1 MPVIV
6 GLTGGIGSG
15 KSAVEKQ
22 FNELGVPSVDM
33 DVVARQVVE
42 PGTEALELLTQHF
55 KTKIP
60 NLLMPD
66 GAIHRSA
73 LREHVFSHPEDKTW
87 LEQLLHPVIR
97 AQTLSEF
104 TKLESPYALL
114 VSPLLFEKNIEHDFS
129 IVVDVPEAAQL
140 DRASSRDGASQAQI
154 RKIIASQM
162 PRTTRISRADFV
174 IDNSGTFE
182 ATQQQVSKIHQ
193 TLLQQIK

>member
-22 FNELGVPSVDM
+22 FNELGVPSVDV

-42 PGTEALELLTQHF
+42 PGTEALKLLTQHF

-66 GAIHRSA
+66 GALNRSA

-87 LEQLLHPVIR
+87 LEQLLHPAIR
-97 AQTLSEF
+97 AQTLSEV
-104 TKLESPYALL
+104 TKLKSPYALL

-129 IVVDVPEAAQL
+129 IVVDVPEAVQL

-162 PRTTRISRADFV
+162 SRTARISRADFV
-174 IDNSGTFE
+174 IDNSGTIE
-182 ATQQQVSKIHQ
+182 ATQKQVSKIHQ
-193 TLLQQIK
+193 TLLQHIK